1 MLILLDYCNKNLP
14 IYLDEETEC
23 IVYKEHSINYKSIK
37 EAYESGYDRISMTP
51 NLVYR
56 RKDGYCTWAC
66 LELTELKTQQLIKK
80 TWKLLKK

>member
-37 EAYESGYDRISMTP
+37 EAYESGYDVVCIFKK
-51 NLVYR
+51 Y
-56 RKDGYCTWAC
+56 
-66 LELTELKTQQLIKK
+66 LTMLKIKK
-80 TWKLLKK
+80 VV